1 METLRAKQL
10 VLLQV
15 LILSVTLHQAAIDLI
30 GSSLLDATT
39 PALMFGVI
47 SSAHVSVICEQIAST
62 GSLSFMADVT
72 TTTLGSTITQAL
84 ISSQITSTQ
93 GCMEES
99 DASGTQ
105 ALMVDDSGRPSVL
118 VCPSNAGSIGCAIY
132 LTGDDITNL
141 YNQGVRR
148 RLLGRRTLVHH
159 MSCAGEAKK
168 GAISGTIT
176 GVLAVTAC
184 AAFTGPMAPFCAAGM
199 IGASAGLGAAASCAS
214 SCFPGDATV
223 SMADGG
229 VIQMKAL
236 ALGDEVAVR
245 KQDGRLAYED
255 VYAFGHKDA
264 SATATFVR
272 LTLKSI
278 IANMS
283 DPAVESRSLELTA
296 LHFVPILSDVAE
308 TLVYKRAQ
316 DIIKGDK
323 MWTQGAFMRADRTT
337 THFPVYVVTGIS
349 VLKKQ
354 GLYNP
359 FTLGGTIIVNG
370 VVASSHSDWFLDSL
384 FQVFNLVHWLPAA
397 YQLVLL
403 PVRMLYYYL
412 GKSLYIT
419 LYQTLDSLVHMIS
432 MFASKHGGGI
442 ATTVGA
448 ASGFVAILS
457 MPKLT
462 IKWQL

>member
-1 METLRAKQL
+1 MDYHQQFLPMSPKHTNS
-10 VLLQV
+10 
-15 LILSVTLHQAAIDLI
+15 ILCRDFRI
-30 GSSLLDATT
+30 
-39 PALMFGVI
+39 
-47 SSAHVSVICEQIAST
+47 
-62 GSLSFMADVT
+62 
-72 TTTLGSTITQAL
+72 
-84 ISSQITSTQ
+84 
-93 GCMEES
+93 
-99 DASGTQ
+99 
-105 ALMVDDSGRPSVL
+105 
-118 VCPSNAGSIGCAIY
+118 
-132 LTGDDITNL
+132 
-141 YNQGVRR
+141 
-148 RLLGRRTLVHH
+148 
-159 MSCAGEAKK
+159 
-168 GAISGTIT
+168 
-176 GVLAVTAC
+176 
-184 AAFTGPMAPFCAAGM
+184 
-199 IGASAGLGAAASCAS
+199 
-214 SCFPGDATV
+214 
-223 SMADGG
+223 
-229 VIQMKAL
+229 
-236 ALGDEVAVR
+236 
-245 KQDGRLAYED
+245 
-255 VYAFGHKDA
+255 
-264 SATATFVR
+264 
-272 LTLKSI
+272 
-278 IANMS
+278 
-283 DPAVESRSLELTA
+283 SRSRS
-296 LHFVPILSDVAE
+296 FFILKKIEFADVAE